1 MISKYLYSKVNEAKT
16 SFISLFLEPED
27 ILFLE
32 KHHVTFQKNDNRY
45 QVDADKLKALFCH

>member
-1 MISKYLYSKVNEAKT
+1 MNSKYLYSKVREAKT
-16 SFISLFLEPED
+16 PFISLLLEKED

-32 KHHVTFQKNDNRY
+32 KYHVAFQKNDNIY